1 MSFAYLDQQLSSLDL
16 SKSILEQVSDGQTK
30 EKITDLRMQL
40 AQLGLDNTVINQ
52 PMKALSGGE
61 QLKAALI
68 LALYQKKPA
77 QLLLLDEPNNHLDLP
92 SLQALEQLLQSYRGA
107 LVIVAHDQEFLENIG
122 ITKYLV
128 ATENGWQWQENF

>member
-1 MSFAYLDQQLSSLDL
+1 
-16 SKSILEQVSDGQTK
+16 
-30 EKITDLRMQL
+30 KITDLRMQL

-122 ITKYLV
+122 ITK
-128 ATENGWQWQENF
+128 

>member
-1 MSFAYLDQQLSSLDL
+1 M
-16 SKSILEQVSDGQTK
+16 
-30 EKITDLRMQL
+30 
-40 AQLGLDNTVINQ
+40 
-52 PMKALSGGE
+52 
-61 QLKAALI
+61 
-68 LALYQKKPA
+68 
-77 QLLLLDEPNNHLDLP
+77 LLLDEPNNHLDLP